1 MTLNITLNMA
11 GKQIH
16 IVISFIPMSLTNNQ
30 HLKQI
35 VAGAAAQWKESKDY
49 DESRPLKLITDCRCI
64 SW

>member
-16 IVISFIPMSLTNNQ
+16 IVISFIPMSLTKNQ
-30 HLKQI
+30 HLKQM
-35 VAGAAAQWKESKDY
+35 VPWAAAQWKESKDY
-49 DESRPLKLITDCRCI
+49 DESRSLKLITDCRCI